1 MNKKDNIRAIAG
13 ASLLQCA
20 LIGIL
25 VNTSGTFFSPIVAEY
40 GFAMTRLSA
49 FNIIK
54 SAAGALT
61 GAAATA
67 LMYRSDL
74 RKYMLGVVSV
84 ICAGFVMLTVGANT
98 VLWYIAPALVSFSS
112 TVGIIA
118 VPYILGQRLSRGA
131 GSATGFAMAFSGVGG
146 VVFNP
151 IAAFLIQKAGWRAT
165 ILILCATTMAFAL
178 AGLWLLFGKEKTAD
192 RAGAAAVK
200 KTAQKEKIDPRM
212 RKRFV
217 LCVLSLLCGTVCTAF
232 VPFVNLY
239 AEGLGYSAVVAA
251 TAASAVMAGNIGG
264 KLLFGVLCDVV
275 GTWKAMLASGVC
287 VFAGLLG
294 MVLFSRFL
302 GLFLACAAL
311 FGMSYSLA
319 TIAVSKC
326 AQAAYG
332 EKMAKRFTGTHTGI
346 TCAAGAVGSLGIG
359 IVHDA
364 LGSFVPVICMIAAV
378 VAVSF
383 AATWITK
390 AEVEKKQ

>member
-1 MNKKDNIRAIAG
+1 MNKKDKIRAIAG

-25 VNTSGTFFSPIVAEY
+25 VNTSGTLFSPIVAEY

-74 RKYMLGVVSV
+74 RKYMLGVVAV

-118 VPYILGQRLSRGA
+118 VPYILGQRLSKGA

-151 IAAFLIQKAGWRAT
+151 IAAFLIQKTGWRVT
-165 ILILCATTMAFAL
+165 TLILCAVTMAFAL
-178 AGLWLLFGKEKTAD
+178 AGLWLLFGKEKASD
-192 RAGAAAVK
+192 RADAVSTK
-200 KTAQKEKIDPRM
+200 KTDRKEKIDSGMRM
-212 RKRFV
+212 RFV
-217 LCVLSLLCGTVCTAF
+217 LCTLSLLCGTVCTAF

-239 AEGLGYSAVVAA
+239 AESLGYSAVVAA
-251 TAASAVMAGNIGG
+251 TVASAVMAGNIGG

-294 MVLFSRFL
+294 MMLFSKAL
-302 GLFLACAAL
+302 GLLLVCAAL

-332 EKMAKRFTGTHTGI
+332 TELAKRFTGTHTGI

-359 IVHDA
+359 VIHDA
-364 LGSFVPVICMIAAV
+364 TASFVPVIGIIAAV

-390 AEVEKKQ
+390 NQVEKKR

>member
-1 MNKKDNIRAIAG
+1 MT
-13 ASLLQCA
+13 
-20 LIGIL
+20 IL
-25 VNTSGTFFSPIVAEY
+25 T
-40 GFAMTRLSA
+40 
-49 FNIIK
+49 
-54 SAAGALT
+54 
-61 GAAATA
+61 AAT
-67 LMYRSDL
+67 
-74 RKYMLGVVSV
+74 
-84 ICAGFVMLTVGANT
+84 
-98 VLWYIAPALVSFSS
+98 
-112 TVGIIA
+112 
-118 VPYILGQRLSRGA
+118 
-131 GSATGFAMAFSGVGG
+131 
-146 VVFNP
+146 
-151 IAAFLIQKAGWRAT
+151 
-165 ILILCATTMAFAL
+165 L
-178 AGLWLLFGKEKTAD
+178 A
-192 RAGAAAVK
+192 
-200 KTAQKEKIDPRM
+200 I
-212 RKRFV
+212 
-217 LCVLSLLCGTVCTAF
+217 
-232 VPFVNLY
+232 
-239 AEGLGYSAVVAA
+239 AA

-332 EKMAKRFTGTHTGI
+332 EEMAKRFTGTHTGI